1 MVTVKKK
8 IEAPHPLESLYY
20 RNIARDQLTTSV
32 SSNQREDMDLEE
44 FLLQWNGFLP
54 KISTNFYWWYNVWFS
69 SHYVIMCVRVSV
81 TIIVKKKYWT
91 GTVREKSVLS
101 GKQREIRD
109 RYLEMGKRESKVKN
123 QTGELFLEW
132 NFKNRVRYWS
142 DSEEKLQKREI
153 RKWRIGSR
161 KPEVPTCT

>member
-1 MVTVKKK
+1 MISARGCVVHRPSIKRTKGKLRL
-8 IEAPHPLESLYY
+8 IYSRLSY
-20 RNIARDQLTTSV
+20 RYRC
-32 SSNQREDMDLEE
+32 
-44 FLLQWNGFLP
+44 FLLQRNGFLP
-54 KISTNFYWWYNVWFS
+54 KILTNFYWWYNVWFS

-91 GTVREKSVLS
+91 GTVREKSMLS
-101 GKQREIRD
+101 GEQREIRD

-142 DSEEKLQKREI
+142 DSEEKIQKREI

>member
-1 MVTVKKK
+1 MVLF
-8 IEAPHPLESLYY
+8 PLCHH
-20 RNIARDQLTTSV
+20 
-32 SSNQREDMDLEE
+32 M
-44 FLLQWNGFLP
+44 
-54 KISTNFYWWYNVWFS
+54 
-69 SHYVIMCVRVSV
+69 
-81 TIIVKKKYWT
+81 
-91 GTVREKSVLS
+91 REKSKLS
-101 GKQREIRD
+101 GEQMEIRD

-142 DSEEKLQKREI
+142 DSEEKIQKREI